1 MTVWRRVKV
10 ARIRAA
16 AVDPHHRVASIS
28 DQAVEDELLQCGDHG
43 TLEIGQCRQQLVVDE
58 LRRDGAAP
66 NLLHGVD
73 RATTH
78 ARAASRFYWN
88 LKNVT
93 EMLYGI
99 PVRVLSVASW
109 FHWSGM

>member
-43 TLEIGQCRQQLVVDE
+43 TLDIGQCRQQLVVDE

-78 ARAASRFYWN
+78 ARAASWTRHPCFWPETYAG
-88 LKNVT
+88 LF
-93 EMLYGI
+93 G
-99 PVRVLSVASW
+99 
-109 FHWSGM
+109 G

>member
-78 ARAASRFYWN
+78 ARAASWTRHAHVFGRK
-88 LKNVT
+88 L
-93 EMLYGI
+93 MQD
-99 PVRVLSVASW
+99 
-109 FHWSGM
+109 FSGGNARLCRRQG